1 MTTTLQE
8 ALLKAG
14 LKAKALPDRN
24 DKKKTVL
31 KPGEQRPSQGRFD
44 NRQDSRPRQEFRQE
58 NRPSPRPPAP
68 APERSPLSKEDKAPI
83 RTFCEACKRSGP
95 DIELYEHQNR
105 LMSAKWICVRCAD
118 TNNIHDNTR
127 QTHQSQHA
135 KNGMFRR
142 EYGPTK
148 VFR

>member
-1 MTTTLQE
+1 MTTTLKE

-14 LKAKALPDRN
+14 FAKSKPAPSPNQNDRR
-24 DKKKTVL
+24 KTVL
-31 KPGEQRPSQGRFD
+31 KPGEPRNAPQERFD
-44 NRQDSRPRQEFRQE
+44 NRSRQDYRQ
-58 NRPSPRPPAP
+58 NHNPRPPAP
-68 APERSPLSKEDKAPI
+68 DRNSPAFKEDKAPI

-105 LMSAKWICVRCAD
+105 LLTAKWICVRCAD
-118 TNNIHDNTR
+118 THNIHDNTR
-127 QTHQSQHA
+127 QTNQSQHS
-135 KNGMFRR
+135 KSGMFRR

>member
-14 LKAKALPDRN
+14 LAKSKSLPDQK
-24 DKKKTVL
+24 DKKKTIL
-31 KPGEQRPSQGRFD
+31 KSGEQRPAQARFD
-44 NRQDSRPRQEFRQE
+44 NR
-58 NRPSPRPPAP
+58 
-68 APERSPLSKEDKAPI
+68 EDKAPI

-105 LMSAKWICVRCAD
+105 LISAKWICVRCAD
-118 TNNIHDNTR
+118 THNIHDNTR

-148 VFR
+148 VFSKRL